1 MHRRDLI
8 VGGVAIAGTGVAAL
22 AQVPRAQK
30 AQLQPGVARIRPEL
44 IRRLCRKRPNINDLT
59 PAQLTALKAGVTAMK
74 ARPATDPT
82 SWAYQA
88 GIHGANGTQRPL
100 YGTCEH
106 GSLHFLSWHRYYL
119 YYFERILRA
128 ASGSSDLMLPYWD
141 WTANRALPAPFRDN
155 TAGNPLFES
164 NRNNAVNG
172 GSLLPASAV
181 ATVGVLANTSFNP
194 FSSSLEGSP
203 HGTVHTSVGGGMSGF
218 NTAGLDPV
226 FWLHH
231 CNVDRLWEVWL
242 AQGGGRAN
250 PATAAWRDRQF
261 SFFDVGGVQRN
272 VRAGGALATCSAFGY
287 NYTGNRLM
295 PIVFS
300 QILAT
305 PLADVL
311 AQQIRTPRGAVD
323 TAPSLTLG
331 VRAASATLALPTPA
345 RGAVPARTYLAF
357 DDIVAA
363 NPDGY
368 YEIYLNPRGSE
379 DKLDFTDASYAGNLS
394 LFGLTEADQRSMHA
408 GHAGMADKPA
418 RRVFDITR
426 KVAELA
432 KARGFDPAKLRVVLV
447 LQVPGGAPAAG
458 AVDTPRVRIGKLRII
473 SQ

>member
-1 MHRRDLI
+1 MLRRDLI
-8 VGGVAIAGTGVAAL
+8 VGGVVALGTGVAAL
-22 AQVPRAQK
+22 AQPST
-30 AQLQPGVARIRPEL
+30 LQPSASTRLRPEL
-44 IRRLCRKRPNINDLT
+44 LRRVCRKRPNINDLT
-59 PAQLTALKAGVTAMK
+59 APQLAALKAGVTAMQ

-82 SWAYQA
+82 SWTYQA
-88 GIHGANGTQRPL
+88 GIHGAFGTQRAL

-106 GSLHFLSWHRYYL
+106 GSLHFLSWHRFYL

-128 ASGSSDLMLPYWD
+128 ASGSPDLMLPYWD
-141 WTANRALPAPFRDN
+141 WTANRALPAAFRDN
-155 TAGNPLFES
+155 SGGNPLFVS
-164 NRNNAVNG
+164 NRNAAVNT
-172 GSLLPASAV
+172 GSQLPASAV
-181 ATVGVLANTSFNP
+181 ATAGVLANGTFNP

-203 HGTVHTSVGGGMSGF
+203 HGTVHTSVGGGMSLF
-218 NTAGLDPV
+218 ETAGLDPI

-231 CNVDRLWEVWL
+231 CNVDRLWEAWL

-250 PATAAWRDRQF
+250 PTGATWRNREF
-261 SFFDVGGVQRN
+261 SFFDRDGAQRT
-272 VRAGGALATCSAFGY
+272 VRAGNALATCSAFGY

-305 PLADVL
+305 PLSDVL

-323 TAPSLTLG
+323 TAPSLNLG
-331 VRAASATLALPTPA
+331 VRTASATLALPKPA

-363 NPDGY
+363 NPDGF
-368 YEIYLNPRGSE
+368 YEIYLNPRGAE

-394 LFGLTEADQRSMHA
+394 LFGLTERDQRSMHA
-408 GHAGMADKPA
+408 NHGAMAGQPA

-432 KARGFDPAKLRVVLV
+432 KGRGFDPAKLRVVLI
-447 LQVPGGAPAAG
+447 LQLPGGVPAAG
-458 AVDTPRVRIGKLRII
+458 AVDTPRVRIGRLRII

>member
-1 MHRRDLI
+1 MLRRDLI
-8 VGGVAIAGTGVAAL
+8 VGGITALGIGAATL
-22 AQVPRAQK
+22 AQPSNFQQRANPR
-30 AQLQPGVARIRPEL
+30 LRPG
-44 IRRLCRKRPNINDLT
+44 RLCRKRPNINELT
-59 PAQLTALKAGVTAMK
+59 AAQLAALKAGVAAMK

-88 GIHGANGTQRPL
+88 GIHGANGTQRAL

-106 GSLHFLSWHRYYL
+106 GSLHFLSWHRFYL

-164 NRNNAVNG
+164 NRNGAVNG
-172 GSLLPASAV
+172 GSLLSASAV
-181 ATVGVLANTSFNP
+181 ATAGVLSNTSFNP

-218 NTAGLDPV
+218 NTAGLDPI

-231 CNVDRLWEVWL
+231 CNVDRLWETWL
-242 AQGGGRAN
+242 AQGAARAN
-250 PATAAWRDRQF
+250 PATAAWRDRTF
-261 SFFDVGGVQRN
+261 EFFDHTGTRRT
-272 VRAGGALATCSAFGY
+272 VRAGNALATCGAFGY
-287 NYTGNRLM
+287 NYTANRFM

-311 AQQIRTPRGAVD
+311 AQQIRPPRGAVD
-323 TAPSLTLG
+323 TAPSLNLG
-331 VRAASATLALPTPA
+331 VRAASATLAIPPRTA
-345 RGAVPARTYLAF
+345 GAVAARTYLAF

-368 YEIYLNPRGSE
+368 YEIYLNPRGAE

-394 LFGLTEADQRSMHA
+394 LFGLTEADQRTMHA
-408 GHAGMADKPA
+408 AHGAGGPASA

-426 KVAELA
+426 KVAALA
-432 KARGFDPAKLRVVLV
+432 KERGFDPAKLRVVLI
-447 LQVPGGAPAAG
+447 LQLPGGAPAAG
-458 AVDTPRVRIGKLRII
+458 AVDTPRVRIGRLRII